1 MRTTSSSDLKTFE
14 DAERV
19 MGVLHQRMKKYRLS
33 LHPDKTRLLAFGR
46 PSNGTTGHGG
56 RPTFDFLGFTHH
68 WRRTQGGKWAVACKT
83 RRGRLGRAIKAV
95 YDWCRSHRHLE
106 VKEQHAALVR
116 RIEGH
121 FNYFGVN
128 GNTPSLAAL
137 VHWARKA
144 WHKWLNR
151 RSQRARMTWE
161 RFRNLLKSY
170 PLPVPRVKVVIWHR
184 AYRKT

>member
-1 MRTTSSSDLKTFE
+1 M
-14 DAERV
+14 
-19 MGVLHQRMKKYRLS
+19 
-33 LHPDKTRLLAFGR
+33 
-46 PSNGTTGHGG
+46 
-56 RPTFDFLGFTHH
+56 
-68 WRRTQGGKWAVACKT
+68 ACKT

-161 RFRNLLKSY
+161 RFRTLLKSF
-170 PLPVPRVKVVIWHR
+170 PLPVPCVKVVIWHS